1 MRQKSYHNYMTLR
14 RLKVEISRASLS
26 ETLKL
31 TEVRYPVLRDLACN
45 DGG

>member
-1 MRQKSYHNYMTLR
+1 MGQKSYHNYMTLR
-14 RLKVEISRASLS
+14 SRKVEVYRGSLS

-31 TEVRYPVLRDLACN
+31 TEFRSPVLRDLACN